1 MILVTREVQDYVLFY
16 QYKEIFYEIHLI
28 DSPGFDDDITG
39 DVDILSNIAEY
50 VNTTYKLKER
60 LAGVLYLHDITK
72 ARMGGVG
79 KRNIRMLEK
88 MIGVEKFKYC
98 TILTTKWG
106 CTNDPN
112 GEKLRE
118 NTIRTDPEFFG
129 SMLGAQSFETHA
141 TFSRFDPRSRSRALE
156 IIRPYLRTK
165 FTPQISQEMVD
176 PKGPKLTLGE
186 TRAGRVVADNV
197 EKLAKLQ
204 VETEK
209 LQAAKAVLSQ
219 KYDESL
225 FAEFKEKRN
234 RLRRKIRLQRSG
246 RWIIRTTIVG
256 GAIAATVLTLGPG
269 ASAFVLE
276 PVYEKAVRGQKREE
290 RKAKADL
297 ETDFKKRSQ
306 DANRLKTTDPHWL
319 WDSKVK
325 NLHDLDEGGAYS
337 LRSSSSSDDI
347 LAIAKKGETVGMVV
361 EENDEDVI
369 PMGKGIHSDTDSIV
383 SDDEDDIDDDDDDDD
398 DGGGDR
404 A

>member
-1 MILVTREVQDYVLFY
+1 MPVTREVQDYVLCY
-16 QYKEIFYEIHLI
+16 QYQDVPYEIHLI

-72 ARMGGVG
+72 TRMGGVG

-112 GEKLRE
+112 GENMRE
-118 NTIRTDPEFFG
+118 KNLRTDQEFFG
-129 SMLGAQSFETHA
+129 SMLGAESFDAHA
-141 TFSRFDPRSRSRALE
+141 TYSRFDPKSKWRALE

-165 FTPQISQEMVD
+165 FTPQISREMVD

-186 TRAGRVVADNV
+186 TTAGQVVADNL

-219 KYDESL
+219 KYDETL

-269 ASAFVLE
+269 ASAFALE
-276 PVYEKAVRGQKREE
+276 PVYEKAVKRQRRDE
-290 RKAKADL
+290 RQARTDL
-297 ETDFKKRSQ
+297 ETEFKKRSQ
-306 DANRLKTTDPHWL
+306 DANHLKTTDSKWL
-319 WDSKVK
+319 WDSKVQH
-325 NLHDLDEGGAYS
+325 LRDLDSGAYS
-337 LRSSSSSDDI
+337 LKSNSSDDI
-347 LAIAKKGETVGMVV
+347 LNIARKGETVGVVV
-361 EENDEDVI
+361 EEAEDGDVVGL
-369 PMGKGIHSDTDSIV
+369 MGKEIDSDTDSA
-383 SDDEDDIDDDDDDDD
+383 SDDEDDYDDDSAS
-398 DGGGDR
+398 R
-404 A
+404 